1 MIGSINFEMGQLEG
15 ALRKLAK
22 ESNSSMR
29 TLVVKAAKI
38 TVQKA
43 IEITPPATGQVK
55 GAEAKKRAEKKV
67 SGDIRR
73 LFASAS
79 YAYGTIKNKKAAAAF
94 WRLVSGKNRDF
105 VKAQQVLSENTT
117 NTRLTSAEVAERMDE
132 SLHRKNRT
140 RGVVNKNRRMLQVVY
155 SRSKKNGEIDKYV
168 KKKQAMIGFWA
179 SGWVPAII
187 RLKVTRIPKWITK
200 HHNSASRGSCDVP
213 EKATDNFIIT
223 IKNKTGFG
231 SLARVIP
238 YALSGARHGMI
249 LESARAKAEA
259 IKKAGLKK

>member
-1 MIGSINFEMGQLEG
+1 MIGNATFEMKQLEQS
-15 ALRKLAK
+15 LRKLAS
-22 ESNSSMR
+22 ESNSSMK
-29 TLVVKAAKI
+29 TLVLKAAKI
-38 TVQKA
+38 TVRKA
-43 IEITPPATGQVK
+43 IEITPPSNKDMQGEQ
-55 GAEAKKRAEKKV
+55 AKKRAEKKV
-67 SGDIRR
+67 AGDIRR

-79 YAYGTIKNKKAAAAF
+79 YAYETIKNRKAANAF
-94 WRLVSGKNRDF
+94 WRLVSTKNRDF
-105 VKAQQVLSENTT
+105 VKAQEILAANTT
-117 NTRLTSAEVAERMDE
+117 NTRLTTVEVTDQMDE

-155 SRSKKNGEIDKYV
+155 SRSKNNGEIDKYV
-168 KKKQAMIGFWA
+168 KRKQAMIGFWA

-187 RLKVTRIPKWITK
+187 RLKLTKIPKWITK
-200 HHNSASRGSCDVP
+200 HQGSSARGSCDVP

-231 SLARVIP
+231 NLARVVP

-259 IKKAGLKK
+259 LKKAGLKK